1 MYRGRIGVVLVPVC
15 VVNVWVYDVRVRVR
29 DVHVR
34 VRICNVHVCVP
45 ISDLR
50 TAAASVCQLTL
61 ASAHCFDRGNLA

>member
-29 DVHVR
+29 DVR